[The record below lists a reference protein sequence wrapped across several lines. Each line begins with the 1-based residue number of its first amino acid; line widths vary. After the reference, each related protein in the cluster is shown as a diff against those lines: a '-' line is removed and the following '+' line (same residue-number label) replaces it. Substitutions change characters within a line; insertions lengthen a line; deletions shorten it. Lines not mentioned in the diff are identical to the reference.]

1 MKRSFYVNYML
12 PKGLQNYTKFAS
24 EWKAFPYG
32 SHTQMQT
39 LLGGVWSQRL
49 PNWVGIT
56 FIPNE
61 VPQRAILSAGRR
73 VQKLG
78 PKMGPNVDH
87 LTINK

>member
-1 MKRSFYVNYML
+1 MEAILKCRHY
-12 PKGLQNYTKFAS
+12 
-24 EWKAFPYG
+24 
-32 SHTQMQT
+32 
-39 LLGGVWSQRL
+39 
-49 PNWVGIT
+49 WVGIT